1 MQSPPGAC
9 RSLAHRC
16 GAATHEPAQQP
27 VNPDLLNIF
36 EVFLPQ
42 LLLYPNPAD
51 PLNGEAAAMLIR
63 EPEAYARRVR
73 GALPDSSP
81 GHEARDAVGGSVSS
95 CSQGCSPAAPTTVR
109 GWAQI
114 TCSVSR
120 GKRTWR
126 QLLAPLEL
134 RGRAQ
139 LPQGAKGRTTTA
151 TWTSTCRATMTLRT
165 WRNEAP
171 RLHLACSAAAPWV
184 WYRWT

>member
-73 GALPDSSP
+73 GALPGAP
-81 GHEARDAVGGSVSS
+81 GTRHGMR
-95 CSQGCSPAAPTTVR
+95 
-109 GWAQI
+109 WA
-114 TCSVSR
+114 
-120 GKRTWR
+120 
-126 QLLAPLEL
+126 
-134 RGRAQ
+134 
-139 LPQGAKGRTTTA
+139 GA
-151 TWTSTCRATMTLRT
+151 
-165 WRNEAP
+165 
-171 RLHLACSAAAPWV
+171 SAAAAKVVAQLRQLPSAAGRRLRAAFRAERGRGGSCWLL
-184 WYRWT
+184 WSCGGGRSYRRGPRGGRRQRRGRVRVERR